1 MLGLP
6 WIITIGP
13 LGQDEDWEPI
23 VCGPYE
29 RSHALGLA
37 EAVVADEDLLAVVE
51 PLLSLVTVEEIRDE
65 IAAARSAADDEARPP
80 EVAGADGEDVGGYQ
94 ENGDKKQVEAGRPP
108 SPDEIRAGI
117 RRIAASLASAG

>member
-29 RSHALGLA
+29 RPHALGLA

-94 ENGDKKQVEAGRPP
+94 ENRDKEQVEAGRPP